1 MSQDFEKRSREI
13 LEESVARLDGSTR
26 SRLTQARHAALAR
39 LEKPARQWWRSYVPA
54 GAAAA
59 AAVLAV
65 MLYVQPGAVDVV
77 RGVKNAAAVEDMDI
91 LADSEAPDFTEDTDD
106 VEFYEWAAGEMDS

>member
-1 MSQDFEKRSREI
+1 MSQDFEKRAQEV
-13 LEESVARLDGSTR
+13 LQESVSRLDGRTR
-26 SRLTQARHAALAR
+26 SRLTQARHAALAQ

-65 MLYVQPGAVDVV
+65 MIYAGRPDGGLPLTASAAVDD
-77 RGVKNAAAVEDMDI
+77 AEI
-91 LADSEAPDFTEDTDD
+91 LADVDAPEFEEGDD
-106 VEFYEWAAGEMDS
+106 VEFYEWAAGEMES

>member
-1 MSQDFEKRSREI
+1 MSQDFEKRAREI
-13 LEESVARLDGSTR
+13 LEESTASLDGRTR
-26 SRLTQARHAALAR
+26 SRLTQARHAALAQ

-65 MLYVQPGAVDVV
+65 VIYTGGQNGSSRPLNPPEFDETELLVDV
-77 RGVKNAAAVEDMDI
+77 
-91 LADSEAPDFTEDTDD
+91 EAPDFTDDGED
-106 VEFYEWAAGEMDS
+106 VEFYEWAADEMET

>member
-1 MSQDFEKRSREI
+1 MTDFEKRTREV
-13 LEESVARLDGSTR
+13 LEESATRLDGRTR
-26 SRLTQARHAALAR
+26 SRLTQARHAALSR

-65 MLYVQPGAVDVV
+65 MIYVRPGTSVEPRVV
-77 RGVKNAAAVEDMDI
+77 ASASPVEDMEI
-91 LADSEAPDFTEDTDD
+91 LADADAPLFTEDSDD
-106 VEFYEWAAGEMDS
+106 VEFYEWAAGEVET